1 MPRGPLSGC
10 RIRCLISLCVYL
22 TPRPVMIGNSTREW
36 RHSQNGALVSIGKG
50 SMTKPNAPMG
60 FAPRAQ
66 DPVRFGRVK
75 HMQDHLVF
83 GLVSGVGK
91 HW

>member
-1 MPRGPLSGC
+1 MPVGPLSGC

-22 TPRPVMIGNSTREW
+22 TPRPVMIGNSTRERRW
-36 RHSQNGALVSIGKG
+36 SQNGQLVGNGKG
-50 SMTKPNAPMG
+50 SMTKPNPPMV

-66 DPVRFGRVK
+66 DPVSFGRVK
-75 HMQDHLVF
+75 HMQGHLVF

-91 HW
+91 DW